1 MSIWKKV
8 CKFTWHLYLSL
19 KSWLSAANV
28 NSPKVVFYEAA
39 HDEDGVK
46 NHDTMS
52 ATLQKAVA
60 SLDPVATPEAAKNF
74 AHLVHAIEQGSK
86 ADIVQAYSAAQG
98 KTAK

>member
-1 MSIWKKV
+1 M
-8 CKFTWHLYLSL
+8 
-19 KSWLSAANV
+19 
-28 NSPKVVFYEAA
+28 FYEAA
-39 HDEDGVK
+39 HDGDGIK

-52 ATLQKAVA
+52 AALQKATA

-86 ADIVQAYSAAQG
+86 AEIVQAFSAAQG

>member
-1 MSIWKKV
+1 M
-8 CKFTWHLYLSL
+8 
-19 KSWLSAANV
+19 
-28 NSPKVVFYEAA
+28 FYEAA
-39 HDEDGVK
+39 HDEDGIK
-46 NHDTMS
+46 NHNTMS
-52 ATLQKAVA
+52 AALQKATA